1 MARHT
6 NASIMR
12 LGSIS
17 LVVLLIVMAAAFNLQ
32 KFPGFRGTTYHAE
45 FTDAAGLHKGSVV
58 EIAGQRVGRVDNLT
72 IKGDKVIASFDV
84 HNASF
89 GPQTTATVEVL
100 NLLGEK
106 FLNLNPVGSGQL
118 PSGGTI
124 PASRTDASFDIV
136 NTLGELTTTTEH
148 IDTHRLSQALST
160 LGDTFNAAAPEVQ
173 TSFTGISR
181 LSRTIAS
188 RDADIGE
195 LLKHADHVTKLLAD
209 RRGDLVTLM
218 KQADLLFAEV
228 KARRQAIHTL
238 LVNTQQLAITL
249 RGIAKDN
256 QDQIGPALSELQNVS
271 LFLKKRQGLLG
282 QVVHDLAP
290 YTNILGNI
298 IGTGPWFDAYVV
310 NLAAIAT
317 GEFKPGKR

>member
-6 NASIMR
+6 DASIMR
-12 LGSIS
+12 LGSIT
-17 LVVLLIVMAAAFNLQ
+17 LVVLLLVMAAAFNLQ

-45 FTDAAGLHKGSVV
+45 FTDAAGLHKGSAV
-58 EIAGQRVGRVDNLT
+58 EIAGQRVGRVNDLT
-72 IKGDKVIASFDV
+72 INGDKVVATFDV
-84 HNASF
+84 HDAEL
-89 GPQTTATVEVL
+89 GPETTATVEVL

-106 FLNLNPVGSGQL
+106 YLNLTPVGSGRL
-118 PSGGTI
+118 RSGGTI

-136 NTLGELTTTTEH
+136 NTLGELTTTTED
-148 IDTHRLSQALST
+148 INTPRLSRALST
-160 LGDTFNAAAPEVQ
+160 LGDTLNAAAPEVQ

-181 LSRTIAS
+181 LSKTIAS
-188 RDADIGE
+188 RDAGISQ
-195 LLKHADHVTKLLAD
+195 LLDHADHVTKLLAA

-218 KQADLLFAEV
+218 KQADLLFSEV
-228 KARRQAIHTL
+228 KQRRQAIHTL
-238 LVNTQQLAITL
+238 LVNTRQLAITL
-249 RGIAKDN
+249 RGVAKDN
-256 QDQIGPALSELQNVS
+256 QDQIGPALAQLETVS
-271 LFLKKRQGLLG
+271 AFLKKRQELLG

-317 GEFKPGKR
+317 GEFVPGGR

>member
-6 NASIMR
+6 DASIMR
-12 LGSIS
+12 LGSIT
-17 LVVLLIVMAAAFNLQ
+17 LVVLLLVMAAAFNLQ
-32 KFPGFRGTTYHAE
+32 KFPGFRGTTYHAA

-58 EIAGQRVGRVDNLT
+58 EIAGQRVGRVNDLK
-72 IKGDKVIASFDV
+72 IEGDKVVASFDV
-84 HNASF
+84 HGAEF
-89 GPQTTATVEVL
+89 GPETTATVEVL

-106 FLNLNPVGSGQL
+106 FLNLTPVGSGQMT
-118 PSGGTI
+118 SGATI

-136 NTLGELTTTTEH
+136 NTLGELTTTVED
-148 IDTHRLSQALST
+148 IDTNRLIKALST

-181 LSRTIAS
+181 LSKTIAS

-195 LLKHADHVTKLLAD
+195 LLKHADHVTKLLAN

-218 KQADLLFAEV
+218 KQADLLFTEV
-228 KARRQAIHTL
+228 RARRAAIHSL
-238 LVNTQQLAITL
+238 LVNTKRLSVTL
-249 RGIAKDN
+249 RGVAKDN
-256 QDQIGPALSELQNVS
+256 QDQIGPALAELQNVS
-271 LFLKKRQGLLG
+271 KFLADRQALLG
-282 QVVHDLAP
+282 TVVHDLAP

-310 NLAAIAT
+310 NLGAIASP
-317 GEFKPGKR
+317 EFVPGTR